1 MCSVPGCQYKPKSVD
16 WPRPLWPVLAAP
28 CVPSLLLLLLL
39 LLGEVAVAPEMD
51 AAAASG
57 VLSTVCSNGLS
68 RSGASGGAGPLAIL
82 AVLGAAAS
90 VAEAC

>member
-16 WPRPLWPVLAAP
+16 WPRPLWPVPAAP

-39 LLGEVAVAPEMD
+39 LAEVVVAPEMN

-68 RSGASGGAGPLAIL
+68 RSGALGRPGPLVIL

>member
-1 MCSVPGCQYKPKSVD
+1 
-16 WPRPLWPVLAAP
+16 
-28 CVPSLLLLLLL
+28 VPSLLLLLVLL
-39 LLGEVAVAPEMD
+39 VLLAEVVVAPEMN

-68 RSGASGGAGPLAIL
+68 RSGALGRPGPLAIL